1 MKMLRLLTLPAIA
14 SLLAACSP
22 HPGSGNWQSTVEITP
37 QFIQQFI
44 RLEVGYDGRTDI
56 FGDKAV
62 KQSST
67 DTSNGAIRRC
77 FWRGMDAQTIVM
89 NCVQA
94 ANTDIEESYQLRV
107 SADNEMA
114 ELIKDEV
121 VVGRFVREK
130 RAAK

>member
-22 HPGSGNWQSTVEITP
+22 HPGSGNWQSTVEAGPLT
-37 QFIQQFI
+37 QQFV
-44 RLEVGYDGRTDI
+44 RLEVGFEGRTDI
-56 FGDKAV
+56 FSDKAM
-62 KQSST
+62 KQDSG
-67 DTSNGAIRRC
+67 NGAIRRC

-107 SADNEMA
+107 SADNTMA

-121 VVGRFVREK
+121 VVGRFVREM
-130 RAAK
+130 RAAE